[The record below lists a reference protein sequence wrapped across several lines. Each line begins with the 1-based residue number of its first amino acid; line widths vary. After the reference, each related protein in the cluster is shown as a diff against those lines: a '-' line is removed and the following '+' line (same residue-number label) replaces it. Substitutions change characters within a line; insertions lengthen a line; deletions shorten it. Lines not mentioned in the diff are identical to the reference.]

1 MNTPQTPSLISIYHL
16 LASDT
21 VIFLI
26 PHLKTVRQHHQNGI
40 IVFYLS
46 LSKEHRFWQLLA
58 AGSVILRVWELSGE
72 VPDRIIYD
80 WMQKRGQSIKTGI
93 CDCPFLCKDSNT
105 KLEGIWK
112 VKETRHHRWNA
123 IISRNWHPKT
133 RRSVICL
140 INNSKYIIVILRKSR
155 ELQEG
160 QFNKIRET
168 LWTE

>member
-80 WMQKRGQSIKTGI
+80 WMQKRGQSIKTGV
-93 CDCPFLCKDSNT
+93 CDCEQQVNGRQGIRTTLTKASRIMSKDVNMA
-105 KLEGIWK
+105 
-112 VKETRHHRWNA
+112 N
-123 IISRNWHPKT
+123 
-133 RRSVICL
+133 
-140 INNSKYIIVILRKSR
+140 
-155 ELQEG
+155 
-160 QFNKIRET
+160 FNKDYSCFFLSQREILLT
-168 LWTE
+168 LGLPIPGQTKTWGQL